1 MSSGPAWAM
10 QEPASEAK
18 RIMATEMAQQLDAYT
33 ALAEDQDSVHRTL
46 NRSSERPTTPVTG
59 DPIPSSGLHGSLN
72 TGETHKLTQA
82 NAHRHK
88 NMKILNL

>member
-18 RIMATEMAQQLDAYT
+18 RIMATDMAQQLDVYT
-33 ALAEDQDSVHRTL
+33 ALAKDQDSVHR
-46 NRSSERPTTPVTG
+46 SSEQPTTPVTG
-59 DPIPSSGLHGSLN
+59 DQIPSSGLHGSLH
-72 TGETHKLTQA
+72 TGKTHKLTQA